1 MDKLSIKVVGIGEG
15 GARAIGKLI
24 AAGVGKIPNV
34 DFIAVGKDEN
44 IMLVSAAQKNIFL
57 NRDATTIY
65 KSIST
70 ALRDAKVVIIVAG
83 IGGSAATQAIPRI
96 VSYAKNANAATVAF
110 VNKPFVLENAER
122 KKNAD
127 YCLSSLREVDTK
139 FIVPTEKFFLFRL
152 NQSEVSLNEI
162 FDVANDI
169 FCQGVKIFLE
179 MISKSD
185 SHYKWG
191 NATFGYGYG
200 INALEAI
207 RNAVKFPLFAEYEIS
222 HAKKIFIRLT
232 GGNDTPAKNFIKGMI
247 QPDTKLF
254 WRVDDSHGEKIF
266 ASIIL
271 NRREV

>member
-1 MDKLSIKVVGIGEG
+1 MEKTDIKIVGIGEG
-15 GARAIGKLI
+15 GARAVGRMI
-24 AAGVGKIPNV
+24 AQGVGKIPNV
-34 DFIAVGKDEN
+34 DFISVGKDEN

-70 ALRDAKVVIIVAG
+70 ALRDAKLVIIVAG
-83 IGGSAATQAIPRI
+83 IGGSAAVQAIPRV

-110 VNKPFVLENAER
+110 VDKPFVLESAER

-127 YCLSSLREVDTK
+127 YCLSSLRDVDTK

-152 NQSEVSLNEI
+152 NQSEISLGEI
-162 FDVANDI
+162 FDVANNI

-179 MISKSD
+179 MTSKSD

-191 NATFGYGYG
+191 NAAFGYGFG

-207 RNAVKFPLFAEYEIS
+207 KNAAKFPLFEADEIS
-222 HAKKIFIRLT
+222 RAKKIFVRLT
-232 GGNDTPAKNFIKGMI
+232 GGNDNAAKNFIKGMI

-254 WRVDDSHGEKIF
+254 WRVDNLHGEKIS

>member
-1 MDKLSIKVVGIGEG
+1 M
-15 GARAIGKLI
+15 I
-24 AAGVGKIPNV
+24 ATGVGKIPNV
-34 DFIAVGKDEN
+34 DFISVGKDEN

-70 ALRDAKVVIIVAG
+70 ALRDAKLVIIVAG
-83 IGGSAATQAIPRI
+83 IGGSAAVQAIPRI

-110 VNKPFVLENAER
+110 VNKTFVLENAER

-127 YCLSSLREVDTK
+127 YCLSSLRDVDTK

-162 FDVANDI
+162 FAVANDI

-179 MISKSD
+179 MTSKGD

-207 RNAVKFPLFAEYEIS
+207 RNAVKFPLFEPDEIR
-222 HAKKIFIRLT
+222 HAKKIFVHLT
-232 GGNDTPAKNFIKGMI
+232 GGNDNAAKNFIKGII

-266 ASIIL
+266 ASIVFT
-271 NRREV
+271 R